1 MYNGK
6 KRYYSPQLS
15 EKACIT
21 IRRLAWAFNVSMPK
35 AIDIII
41 YELSTVFQ
49 LRLFVRNV
57 RTKLNALFAV
67 FSNRRRKKKRRKKT
81 LHKNHSRSSTIG
93 KPPEYAAPGV

>member
-41 YELSTVFQ
+41 NELSSAFSSSVVCPQ
-49 LRLFVRNV
+49 CKDK
-57 RTKLNALFAV
+57 TKCSICGFYQKPEEKEEKEVIKNAA
-67 FSNRRRKKKRRKKT
+67 
-81 LHKNHSRSSTIG
+81 
-93 KPPEYAAPGV
+93 

>member
-41 YELSTVFQ
+41 NELSTAFSASVVCPQ
-49 LRLFVRNV
+49 CQDK
-57 RTKLNALFAV
+57 TKCEVCGFYQNPVEEKEVLENAA
-67 FSNRRRKKKRRKKT
+67 
-81 LHKNHSRSSTIG
+81 
-93 KPPEYAAPGV
+93 

>member
-1 MYNGK
+1 MCNEK

-41 YELSTVFQ
+41 NELSTAFSSSVVCPQ
-49 LRLFVRNV
+49 CKDK
-57 RTKLNALFAV
+57 TKCSVCGFYQKPEEKEEKEVIKNAA
-67 FSNRRRKKKRRKKT
+67 
-81 LHKNHSRSSTIG
+81 
-93 KPPEYAAPGV
+93 

>member
-1 MYNGK
+1 MYDDK

-41 YELSTVFQ
+41 NELSSAFSSSVVCPQ
-49 LRLFVRNV
+49 C
-57 RTKLNALFAV
+57 KDNAKCAV
-67 FSNRRRKKKRRKKT
+67 CGFKRQ
-81 LHKNHSRSSTIG
+81 
-93 KPPEYAAPGV
+93 PAA